1 MTTTPD
7 DDVPVGGQG
16 PARTVR
22 TFGPGAVIGAAV
34 GGIVVGVVLS
44 LATGPVP
51 GASGGLSAERDLDT
65 ACRYVEDIGEVQRD
79 DVTVDGPLLWRL
91 DAAVTLAVAVERA
104 GAGDDGLERAVS
116 EMFSAL
122 QDFDTDRLNEAG
134 AELMTYCE

>member
-22 TFGPGAVIGAAV
+22 TFGPSAAIGAAV

-51 GASGGLSAERDLDT
+51 GASGELSGERDRSEEHTSELQSRGHLVCRHLLENKT
-65 ACRYVEDIGEVQRD
+65 TTTHPAC
-79 DVTVDGPLLWRL
+79 TV
-91 DAAVTLAVAVERA
+91 A
-104 GAGDDGLERAVS
+104 
-116 EMFSAL
+116 SARPPPV
-122 QDFDTDRLNEAG
+122 DS
-134 AELMTYCE
+134 